1 MISTDSNSPTPRI
14 MARLP
19 WSAKH
24 RQRLEQI
31 FTPSEIVYVDRQD
44 HAAIAQALQTC
55 EIALI
60 DGVMDDRY
68 LDAPH
73 LKWVHCDQSGLD
85 GYAPQALADSD
96 LIVTSSKGRS
106 GPVLA
111 EHAIFFMLSLAYRAP
126 ALARAQRHRVWGIR
140 DQEALRGLYGKK
152 VCIVGYG
159 ATGSSLA
166 RQCAAFDMDIT
177 AFRRKD
183 IEADVPGVTMFCSA
197 RRDQLADA
205 LQGADFIVLCASLNN
220 DSYRMVSAR
229 EISAMAPGGFLINM
243 ARGQLVDE
251 EAMIAALKSGHL
263 AGAGLDVTDPNE
275 PLPPWHRLW
284 SAPNVMITPHFTP
297 QMPDRTARTL
307 DMLEENYGRFQR
319 GEPLLHRF
327 TQEDVFSCAPE
338 ITPFRGRHRLMSAW
352 RRFGRWLS

>member
-1 MISTDSNSPTPRI
+1 MTDRSLPLTKI

-19 WSAKH
+19 WSAQH

-31 FTPSEIVYVDRQD
+31 FAPCEIVYVDRHD
-44 HAAIAQALQTC
+44 HGAIAHALQTC

-60 DGVMDDRY
+60 DGVMDARFVE
-68 LDAPH
+68 APR

-85 GYAPQALADSD
+85 GYAPKALADSD

-111 EHAIFFMLSLAYRAP
+111 EHAVFFMLSLAYRAP

-140 DQEALRGLYGKK
+140 DQDTLKGLYGRK

-159 ATGSSLA
+159 ATGSCLA

-177 AFRRKD
+177 AFRRKPVD
-183 IEADVPGVTMFCSA
+183 PDVPGVKMFSA
-197 RRDQLADA
+197 ARGDRLVEAVE
-205 LQGADFIVLCASLNN
+205 GADFVVLCASLND
-220 DSYRMVSAR
+220 DSYRMLGTQ
-229 EISAMAPGGFLINM
+229 EISAMAPGSYLVNV

-251 EAMIAALKSGHL
+251 DAMIAALKSGHL
-263 AGAGLDVTDPNE
+263 AGAGLDVTDPSE

-284 SAPNVMITPHFTP
+284 GAPNVMITPHFTP

-307 DMLEENYGRFQR
+307 DILEENYGRFRR
-319 GEPLLHRF
+319 GAPLLHRF
-327 TQEDVFSCAPE
+327 MPEDVFSCAPAV
-338 ITPFRGRHRLMSAW
+338 TPFRGRHRLMSAW
-352 RRFGRWLS
+352 RQMGGWIS